1 MIRIADAHSSRAS
14 AGISMRAWLYLG
26 FAVLG
31 VSLMGLE
38 QQPDERVATASEPAR
53 VQPATT
59 TAESS
64 TTSTFVAGPATSVK
78 VGSVVLR

>member
-31 VSLMGLE
+31 VALTGLE
-38 QQPDERVATASEPAR
+38 QPQEEHLATAATEPVRAQS
-53 VQPATT
+53 VAT
-59 TAESS
+59 TAEPATNSLA
-64 TTSTFVAGPATSVK
+64 AGPAVSVK
-78 VGSVVLR
+78 VGGVVLR